1 MSTERKKL
9 YFDNLDGLRFFSF
22 LSVFFYHSFYTENL
36 AIRNSATYD
45 FIKRDV
51 FGNGNLGVN
60 FFFVLSGFLITFLL
74 IEEKLQTGK
83 IQIGKFYVRRI
94 LRIWPLYFL
103 CVVFGFYGFPAI
115 KSLFGDTPNETASI
129 LSFLTFTSNFDMIRN
144 GLPDASILGV
154 LWSIAIEEQFYFVWP
169 IILFLLPVNKQW
181 IAFSFIIAASL
192 VFRALNDE
200 YMMHEVHTLS
210 CISDM
215 AVGGLGAWL
224 IAMRPSFKL
233 NMRTLKRRYFLIL
246 YALFVAIFFFRDEV
260 LYSNYYI
267 RIFERLLIS
276 LIFVLIILEQ
286 NYSIRSL
293 FKLSKAK
300 TITKLGIVTYGLYCL
315 HFVGILFTVK
325 LSGILSLNE
334 KPWQVFIL
342 QTVIALL
349 STIVIAKISYMVFE
363 KPFLKMKDKFAYF
376 VRKT

>member
-1 MSTERKKL
+1 MMTSPKKHKL

-36 AIRNSATYD
+36 TIRNSATYD
-45 FIKRDV
+45 LIKRDV

-103 CVVFGFYGFPAI
+103 CVIFGFYGFPAI
-115 KSLFGDTPNETASI
+115 KSLFGETPNETASI
-129 LSFLTFTSNFDMIRN
+129 ISFLTFTSNFDMIRH

-169 IILFLLPVNKQW
+169 IILSLLPVKKQW
-181 IAFSFIIAASL
+181 IAFSVIIASSL
-192 VFRALNDE
+192 VFRAFNDD

-215 AVGGLGAWL
+215 AVGGVGAWL
-224 IAMRPSFKL
+224 IAMKPAFKL
-233 NMRTLKRRYFLIL
+233 NIRNMGRPVILMVYTLFI
-246 YALFVAIFFFRDEV
+246 AVFFFRDEV
-260 LYSNYYI
+260 LFSNYYI
-267 RIFERLLIS
+267 RIFERLFIS
-276 LIFVLIILEQ
+276 FVFILIILEQ
-286 NYSIRSL
+286 NYSIKSF
-293 FKLSKAK
+293 FKLSKAR
-300 TITKLGIVTYGLYCL
+300 TITKLGIITYGLYCL
-315 HFVGILFTVK
+315 HFVGILLTVK
-325 LSGILSLNE
+325 LSGFLNLNN

-342 QTVIALL
+342 QTIIALL
-349 STIVIAKISYMVFE
+349 ATIVIAKIS
-363 KPFLKMKDKFAYF
+363 
-376 VRKT
+376 